1 MSSSWI
7 VLKFG
12 GTSVTGADNWGRIL
26 SILHTRLDEGFR
38 ILVVCSALS
47 KVSDTLERLAQTA
60 STGESC
66 TRILETVQQRH
77 VTQAKELGVPSTS
90 IDGFLADL
98 EQLAHGASLIQEVSP
113 KLWSRMLSAGEL
125 MSTNLG
131 VDWLSQQG
139 VSVSWL
145 DARSVL
151 STTGL
156 RKKGDYLSARA
167 EYAPDKDLLEKLEN
181 IGAQV
186 VVTQGFIAR
195 NALGETVLLGRGGSD
210 TSAAYFASKIQAQ
223 RLEIWTDVPG
233 MFSANP
239 KLIPSARLLR
249 SLDYDEA
256 QELATSGAKAL
267 HPRAI
272 PPVRTAGIPL
282 HVYSTMTPELAGTV
296 IESVS
301 QGQPRIKGIT
311 AKKGIALVSMETMGM
326 WQQAGFLAD
335 IFGVFKDYGVS
346 IDMVA
351 TAESN
356 VTVSFDMSAH
366 TLETEDVD
374 NLMEELAGFCTPQM
388 ITPVAS
394 VSLVGRNVRS
404 ILHRL
409 GPVFERFSEHRVHML
424 TQSASDLNLTVVVD
438 EGQADALVQTLHEKL
453 FSKDIVDPS
462 FGPSWSE
469 LFSPPKRAIP
479 FWWIHQKDRILELM
493 NTEKTP
499 AFVYAEEILKKRA
512 QELLDISAIDRVFF
526 ATKANPHPQILR
538 LFASMGLGFECV
550 SPQEVAHVRAVLPS
564 IEKKRILF
572 TPNFAPKK
580 EYEQGIALGCNLT
593 LDSIFPL
600 RMWPEVFS
608 GQRLI
613 IRIDTG
619 KGKGHHKY
627 VVTAGSQSK
636 FGIPPQDLEELCRLV
651 EEHNIQVVGLHAHA
665 GSGIRDAQN
674 WAEKAEYLQ
683 SLRMHFPNVEILNL
697 GGGFGV
703 PERPGQERLPMDQV
717 EVSLKSFRAMVPDV
731 SLWIEPGRYLVA
743 EAGVLLSR
751 VTQLKNKGERVYVG
765 ADVGMNTLIRPA
777 LYGAYHHIE
786 NLSKWGEPRSIV
798 ADIVGPICESGD
810 VLGRGRALPM
820 TENGDLLA
828 IGTAGAYGRSMSS
841 SYNLRPPAQ
850 ELWLE
855 EEGWHTHGS
864 LGAREEGGE
873 LRM

>member
-1 MSSSWI
+1 MSSSW
-7 VLKFG
+7 VVVKFG
-12 GTSVTGADNWGRIL
+12 GTSVTGKENWERIL
-26 SILHTRLDEGFR
+26 SILQMRQSEGCKV
-38 ILVVCSALS
+38 LVICSALS
-47 KVSDTLERLAQTA
+47 KISDTLERLAQMAAVGEDCTA
-60 STGESC
+60 
-66 TRILETVQQRH
+66 ILETLRH
-77 VTQAKELGVPSTS
+77 KHNTQATDLGIDSAS
-90 IDGFLADL
+90 IEVFLSDL
-98 EQLAHGASLIQEVSP
+98 EQLTHGASLIQEVSP

-125 MSTNLG
+125 MSTKLG
-131 VDWLSQQG
+131 VDWLNRQG
-139 VSVSWL
+139 LSASWL
-145 DARSVL
+145 DARTVL
-151 STTGL
+151 RTTGA
-156 RKKGDYLSARA
+156 RRKGDYLSARA
-167 EYAPDKDLLEKLEN
+167 EYTPDAQLMEKLESMEAD
-181 IGAQV
+181 I

-195 NALGETVLLGRGGSD
+195 NPFGETVLLGRGGSD
-210 TSAAYFASKIQAQ
+210 TSAAYFASKIRAQ

-272 PPVRTAGIPL
+272 PPVRDAGIPL
-282 HVYSTMTPELAGTV
+282 YVYSTMAPNLAGTV
-296 IESVS
+296 IEKVS
-301 QGQPRIKGIT
+301 QGQPTIKGIT

-335 IFGVFKDYGVS
+335 VFGIFKDFGIS

-356 VTVSFDMSAH
+356 VTVSFDMNAH
-366 TLETEDVD
+366 TLESLE
-374 NLMEELAGFCTPQM
+374 LEELLRELSQFCAPKL
-388 ITPVAS
+388 ISPVAS

-409 GPVFERFSEHRVHML
+409 GPVFERFSDHRVHML

-438 EGQADALVQTLHEKL
+438 EDQADALVQTLHEKL

-462 FGPSWSE
+462 FGPSWSD
-469 LFSPPKRAIP
+469 LFSPPKTETP
-479 FWWIHQKDRILELM
+479 FWWVEKREKILSFME
-493 NTEKTP
+493 NKTTP
-499 AFVYAEEILKKRA
+499 AFIYDEEILRTRA
-512 QELLDISAIDRVFF
+512 QELLALGAIDRVFF

-538 LFASMGLGFECV
+538 LFDSLGLGFECV
-550 SPQEVAHVRAVLPS
+550 SPQEVAHVQAILPN
-564 IEKKRILF
+564 IEKERILF
-572 TPNFAPKK
+572 TPNFAPRE
-580 EYEQGIALGCNLT
+580 EYEEGIALGCNLT

-600 RMWPEVFS
+600 RMWPEVFA
-608 GQRLI
+608 GQNLI

-636 FGIPPQDLEELCRLV
+636 FGIPPQDIEELCTLV
-651 EEHNIQVVGLHAHA
+651 KKHNIQVVGLHAHA

-683 SLRMHFPNVEILNL
+683 SLRVHFPDVQILNL

-703 PERPGQERLPMDQV
+703 PERPGQERLKIDEV
-717 EVSLKSFRAMVPDV
+717 DVSLNAFQAMVPDV

-743 EAGVLLSR
+743 EAGVLVSK

-765 ADVGMNTLIRPA
+765 TDVGMNTLIRPA

-786 NLSKWGEPRSIV
+786 NLSQWGKSRSIV

-810 VLGRGRALPM
+810 VLGRGRALPQ
-820 TENGDLLA
+820 THSGDLLA
-828 IGTAGAYGRSMSS
+828 VGTAGAYGRSMSS
-841 SYNLRPPAQ
+841 QYNLRPPAQ
-850 ELWLE
+850 ELWL
-855 EEGWHTHGS
+855 
-864 LGAREEGGE
+864 GE
-873 LRM
+873 

>member
-1 MSSSWI
+1 MSSAW
-7 VLKFG
+7 VVVKFG
-12 GTSVTGADNWGRIL
+12 GTSVTGKENWERIL
-26 SILHTRLDEGFR
+26 SILQTRQAQGNR
-38 ILVVCSALS
+38 VLVVCSALS
-47 KVSDTLERLAQTA
+47 KISDTLERLAQMA
-60 STGESC
+60 AVGEDCSA
-66 TRILETVQQRH
+66 ILDTLRQRH
-77 VTQAKELGVPSTS
+77 NAQAAELNIDSAS
-90 IDGFLADL
+90 IDGFLSDL
-98 EQLAHGASLIQEVSP
+98 DQLTHGASLIQEVSP

-125 MSTNLG
+125 MSTKLG
-131 VDWLSQQG
+131 VDWLSRQG
-139 VSVSWL
+139 LSVSWL
-145 DARSVL
+145 DARTVL
-151 STTGL
+151 RTKGS
-156 RKKGDYLSARA
+156 RRKGDYLSARA
-167 EYAPDKDLLEKLEN
+167 EYTPDAQLMEKLDSLDAD
-181 IGAQV
+181 I

-195 NALGETVLLGRGGSD
+195 NSFGETVLLGRGGSD
-210 TSAAYFASKIQAQ
+210 TSAAYFASKIQAK

-239 KLIPSARLLR
+239 KLISSARLLR

-272 PPVRTAGIPL
+272 PPVRDAGIPL
-282 HVYSTMTPELAGTV
+282 YVCSTMAPQLAGTV
-296 IESVS
+296 IEKVS
-301 QGQPRIKGIT
+301 QGQPTIKGIT
-311 AKKGIALVSMETMGM
+311 AKKGIVLVSMETMGM

-335 IFGVFKDYGVS
+335 VFGIFRDFGIS

-356 VTVSFDMSAH
+356 VTVSFDVGAH
-366 TLETEDVD
+366 TLESDD
-374 NLMEELAGFCTPQM
+374 LQDLLCELSKFCEPKL
-388 ITPVAS
+388 IAPVAS

-409 GPVFERFSEHRVHML
+409 GPVFERFSDHRVHML

-438 EGQADALVQTLHEKL
+438 EDQADALVQTLHEKL
-453 FSKDIVDPS
+453 FSKDAVDSS

-469 LFSPPKRAIP
+469 IFSLPKVETP
-479 FWWIHQKDRILELM
+479 FWWVRKRERLLSLM
-493 NTEKTP
+493 NQNQTP
-499 AFVYAEEILKKRA
+499 AFIYDEEILRMRA
-512 QELLDISAIDRVFF
+512 HELLNLGAVDRIFF

-550 SPQEVAHVRAVLPS
+550 SPQEVAHVRDILPD
-564 IEKKRILF
+564 IEKERILF
-572 TPNFAPKK
+572 TPNFAPRK
-580 EYEQGIALGCNLT
+580 EYEEGVALGCNLT

-600 RMWPEVFS
+600 RMWPEVFA
-608 GQRLI
+608 GRKLI

-636 FGIPPQDLEELCRLV
+636 FGIPPQDLEELCALV
-651 EEHNIQVVGLHAHA
+651 ETHNIHVVGLHAHA
-665 GSGIRDAQN
+665 GSGIRDAYN

-683 SLRMHFPNVEILNL
+683 SLRVHFPEVEILNL

-703 PERPGQERLPMDQV
+703 PERPGQERLKIDEV
-717 EVSLKSFRAMVPDV
+717 DVSLRAFQAMVADV

-743 EAGVLLSR
+743 EAGVLVSK

-765 ADVGMNTLIRPA
+765 TDVGMNTLIRPA

-786 NLSKWGEPRSIV
+786 NLSRWGENRSIV

-810 VLGRGRALPM
+810 VLGRGRALPE
-820 TENGDLLA
+820 TRSGDLLA
-828 IGTAGAYGRSMSS
+828 VGTAGAYGRSMSS
-841 SYNLRPPAQ
+841 QYNLRAPAQ

-855 EEGWHTHGS
+855 E
-864 LGAREEGGE
+864 
-873 LRM
+873 